1 MGYEVDPAK
10 LLEVSDELGT
20 VGAGLW
26 SVSGQVAHT
35 VVVQLDFG
43 GDRYQGHGA
52 AYLAAS
58 GELASVAVRLVGEID
73 EISRLLRESAG
84 VYGET
89 ESDFASRLDGLREVG
104 D

>member
-20 VGAGLW
+20 IGTGLR

-35 VVVQLDFG
+35 VVAQLDFG
-43 GDRYQGHGA
+43 GDRYQSHGA

-58 GELASVAVRLVGEID
+58 GELATLAVKLVGDID
-73 EISRLLRESAG
+73 EVSLLLRESAG

>member
-20 VGAGLW
+20 IGTGLR

-35 VVVQLDFG
+35 VVARLDFG

-52 AYLAAS
+52 AYLAAN
-58 GELASVAVRLVGEID
+58 GELAGLAVKLVGDID

-84 VYGET
+84 VYGDT
-89 ESDFASRLDGLREVG
+89 ESDFASRLDALREG
-104 D
+104 AG